1 MNSLSKIAY
10 SLTLTSTVI
19 GLFVASPMTNRALGN
34 EVMQT
39 IIVGQSVDTASAANA
54 TDATKLGSPCKIS
67 CVAPIAADS
76 DSEQV
81 IETLKLLVQA
91 LNQGDLSTYEQYL
104 AEGCTTFDEG
114 SKHLIVGKQAVIDS
128 IKDKMTRFRS
138 DGDTP
143 LLSYT
148 IDHPYAKV
156 TGDVA
161 VVSFKG
167 VREIGGKHPS
177 KEVCKATDIFVKDGS
192 KWKKLHY
199 RVKWHKS

>member
-1 MNSLSKIAY
+1 MNSFNKFAY
-10 SLTLTSTVI
+10 SLTLLGLVI
-19 GLFVASPMTNRALGN
+19 LNPMANRAMGN

-39 IIVGQSVDTASAANA
+39 IIVGQSVDTA
-54 TDATKLGSPCKIS
+54 TKLDQTDLCKIS
-67 CVAPIAADS
+67 CVAPIAADG

-81 IETLKLLVQA
+81 IETLKILVQA
-91 LNQGDLSTYEQYL
+91 LNQGDLTTYEQYL
-104 AEGCTTFDEG
+104 ADGCTTFDEG
-114 SKHLIVGKQAVIDS
+114 NKHLIVGKQAVLDS
-128 IKDKMTRFRS
+128 LKDKMTRYRA

-143 LLSYT
+143 LVSYT

-161 VVSFKG
+161 VVSFKA